1 MRPLP
6 TLKSGCNLSKC
17 NFAKGGAEPES
28 ETESEPESETESEIK
43 YPLRIGSLQNT
54 QHGVSGVVHI
64 IDDKKIKVQK
74 FAYDGK
80 FNSHTF
86 R

>member
-1 MRPLP
+1 MRF
-6 TLKSGCNLSKC
+6 CNT
-17 NFAKGGAEPES
+17 GGAEPES
-28 ETESEPESETESEIK
+28 ETEPEPESETEPEIK
-43 YPLRIGSLQNT
+43 YPVRIGPLQNT

-64 IDDKKIKVQK
+64 IDDKKIKVEK

-80 FNSHTF
+80 FISHIF

>member
-1 MRPLP
+1 MPALR
-6 TLKSGCNLSKC
+6 SACNISKC
-17 NFAKGGAEPES
+17 DFAIGGAEPES
-28 ETESEPESETESEIK
+28 ETEPEPESETEPEIK
-43 YPLRIGSLQNT
+43 YPLRIGPLQNT

-64 IDDKKIKVQK
+64 IGDKKIKVQK